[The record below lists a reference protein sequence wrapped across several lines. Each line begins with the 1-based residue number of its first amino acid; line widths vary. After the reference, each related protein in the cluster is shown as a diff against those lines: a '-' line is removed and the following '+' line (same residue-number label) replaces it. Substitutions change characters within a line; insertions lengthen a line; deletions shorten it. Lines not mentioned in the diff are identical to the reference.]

1 MGPRGMMGPDGWMG
15 PGGMMGGW
23 GLYNPDDE
31 QISIDNAAE
40 AVEQYL
46 QAYYGKN
53 LVFKEVMDFAWN
65 YYAEVEEED
74 SGVHALELLIE
85 NTAGRCILRWGPT

>member
-1 MGPRGMMGPDGWMG
+1 MMGPDGWMGPGRMG